1 MSKYKRYNKSKTG
14 RIGKAFPSPSL
25 MPRGNGKQS
34 SRERHRDR
42 VESSRRTVGVR
53 SIQRMIASGAR
64 LPDYR
69 HRGLEREDPA
79 GLGAVTRAA
88 RRADNRRG
96 EKAATIT
103 RCLVLDAHRRR
114 KREQAIVRAMF
125 RDVLRLSLH
134 DEIAGGADV

>member
-1 MSKYKRYNKSKTG
+1 MSKK
-14 RIGKAFPSPSL
+14 KAFPSPSL

-42 VESSRRTVGVR
+42 VEGSRAGRTVGVR
-53 SIQRMIASGAR
+53 AIQRMIASGAR

-79 GLGAVTRAA
+79 GSGAVVRAA
-88 RRADNRRG
+88 RRADKRRA
-96 EKAATIT
+96 EKAATIA
-103 RCLVLDAHRRR
+103 RCLVLDAHCRR
-114 KREQAIVRAMF
+114 KREQAIVRRMF
-125 RDVLRLSLH
+125 RDVLWLAER